1 MLHLAPAALATAGIV
16 VFGVTQNSP
25 VILGFGI
32 MCSVVAVV
40 YIGLTVWTKT
50 HPDAP
55 AAADM
60 ACEQGLPASPPR
72 QRSLVRRVL
81 RAVAITVGSLLL
93 VAAIAITAMVRP
105 DIPLETLLPEYGAP
119 PSKFVEIEGMRIH
132 YRDEGAGQPLVLLH
146 GFGSS
151 LYTWDG
157 WVRQLAGTRRV
168 IRLDLPGFGLT
179 GPAPDGDYTAERYV
193 RVVAALLDR
202 LGVER
207 TDIAGNSM
215 GGRTALMFALAHPE
229 RVRKLILVDAGGF
242 APMPPPVLFR
252 VAQTPILGPFLL
264 LHVTPR
270 FVVRRNLETVYG
282 DPSRL
287 TNAVVDRYWVMGRRA
302 GNRGAMLAR
311 ITGPPDPNLAGR
323 LGELKLPVLIQ
334 WGKLDQWIPL
344 SDAHGFQR
352 GIAGAEL
359 RVYPGAGHVPMEE
372 LPEAT
377 ARDAN
382 AFLGPP

>member
-1 MLHLAPAALATAGIV
+1 M
-16 VFGVTQNSP
+16 
-25 VILGFGI
+25 
-32 MCSVVAVV
+32 
-40 YIGLTVWTKT
+40 
-50 HPDAP
+50 
-55 AAADM
+55 
-60 ACEQGLPASPPR
+60 
-72 QRSLVRRVL
+72 RRVL
-81 RAVAITVGSLLL
+81 RAAAIGMGSLLL
-93 VAAIAITAMVRP
+93 VTAIAVAAMVRP
-105 DIPLETLLPEYGAP
+105 DIPLEALLPEYGAA

-132 YRDEGAGQPLVLLH
+132 YRDEGAGLPLVLLH

-157 WVRQLAGTRRV
+157 WVRQLAGTRRL

-179 GPAPDGDYTAERYV
+179 GPAPDGDYRADRYV
-193 RVVAALLDR
+193 HVVAALLDR

-242 APMPPPVLFR
+242 APMPPPPLFR
-252 VAQTPILGPFLL
+252 LAQAPIVGPWLI

-270 FVVRRNLETVYG
+270 FVLRRNLEGVYG

-287 TNAVVDRYWVMGRRA
+287 TDAVVDRYWEMARRA

-311 ITGPPDPNLAGR
+311 IMGPSDPNLADR

-334 WGKLDQWIPL
+334 WGGLDRWIPL

-359 RVYPGAGHVPMEE
+359 RIYPAAGHVPMEE
-372 LPEAT
+372 FPEAT
-377 ARDAN
+377 ARDAG
-382 AFLGPP
+382 AFLGPPGPGQL

>member
-1 MLHLAPAALATAGIV
+1 MKAT
-16 VFGVTQNSP
+16 
-25 VILGFGI
+25 GI
-32 MCSVVAVV
+32 MAS
-40 YIGLTVWTKT
+40 
-50 HPDAP
+50 
-55 AAADM
+55 
-60 ACEQGLPASPPR
+60 ERGLPASPPR

-81 RAVAITVGSLLL
+81 RALAIAVGSLLL
-93 VAAIAITAMVRP
+93 VAAISIGAMVRR
-105 DIPLETLLPEYGAP
+105 DIPLAVLLPEYGAP

-151 LYTWDG
+151 LYTWDR
-157 WVRQLAGTRRV
+157 WVRQLAGTRRL

-193 RVVAALLDR
+193 RVVAALLDS

-242 APMPPPVLFR
+242 APMPPPPLFR
-252 VAQTPILGPFLL
+252 LAQTPILGPFLI

-270 FVVRRNLETVYG
+270 FVLRRNLETVYG

-287 TNAVVDRYWVMGRRA
+287 TNAAVDRYQAMTLRA
-302 GNRGAMLAR
+302 GNREAMLAR
-311 ITGPPDPNLAGR
+311 ITGPPDPNLAHR
-323 LGELKLPVLIQ
+323 LGELKLPVLIE
-334 WGKLDQWIPL
+334 WGELDRWIPL
-344 SDAHGFQR
+344 SDAYGFQR

-377 ARDAN
+377 ARDAD

>member
-1 MLHLAPAALATAGIV
+1 MNPTSDGVIRRTVMPHLAPAAGLAAGEIA
-16 VFGVTQNSP
+16 S
-25 VILGFGI
+25 
-32 MCSVVAVV
+32 
-40 YIGLTVWTKT
+40 
-50 HPDAP
+50 
-55 AAADM
+55 
-60 ACEQGLPASPPR
+60 ERGLPASPGR
-72 QRSLVRRVL
+72 RRSRVRRVL
-81 RAVAITVGSLLL
+81 RGVAIAVGSLLL
-93 VAAIAITAMVRP
+93 VAAIGIAAMVRR
-105 DIPLETLLPEYGAP
+105 DIPLEALMPKYGAP

-132 YRDEGAGQPLVLLH
+132 YRDEGTGQPLVLLH

-179 GPAPDGDYTAERYV
+179 GTAPDGDYTAGRYV

-229 RVRKLILVDAGGF
+229 RARKLILVDAGGF
-242 APMPPPVLFR
+242 APMPEPMLFR
-252 VAQTPILGPFLL
+252 EAQTPIVGPWVL

-270 FVVRRNLETVYG
+270 FMVRRNLEGVYG

-287 TNAVVDRYWVMGRRA
+287 TGAVVVRYQAMMLRA

-311 ITGPPDPNLAGR
+311 ITGPPDPNLADR

-334 WGKLDQWIPL
+334 WGALDRWIPL
-344 SDAHGFQR
+344 SDAQGFQR

-359 RVYPGAGHVPMEE
+359 RVYAGAGHVPMEE

-377 ARDAN
+377 ARDAD
-382 AFLGPP
+382 AFLGSP

>member
-1 MLHLAPAALATAGIV
+1 
-16 VFGVTQNSP
+16 
-25 VILGFGI
+25 
-32 MCSVVAVV
+32 
-40 YIGLTVWTKT
+40 
-50 HPDAP
+50 
-55 AAADM
+55 
-60 ACEQGLPASPPR
+60 
-72 QRSLVRRVL
+72 VRRVS
-81 RAVAITVGSLLL
+81 RG
-93 VAAIAITAMVRP
+93 AAIAIGSLLVVVAIAIAAMVRS
-105 DIPLETLLPEYGAP
+105 DIPLQALLPEYGAP
-119 PSKFVEIEGMRIH
+119 PSKFIQIEGMRIH

-157 WVRQLAGTRRV
+157 WVGQLAGTRRL

-179 GPAPDGDYTAERYV
+179 GAAPDGDYSAERYV
-193 RVVAALLDR
+193 RVVTALLDS
-202 LGVER
+202 LGVR
-207 TDIAGNSM
+207 RADIAGNSM
-215 GGRTALMFALAHPE
+215 GGRTALMFTLEHPD

-242 APMPPPVLFR
+242 SPMPPPTVYRL
-252 VAQTPILGPFLL
+252 AQTPIVGPWLL

-270 FVVRRNLETVYG
+270 FAIRRNLETVYG

-287 TNAVVDRYWVMGRRA
+287 TNSVVARYQAMTLRA

-311 ITGPPDPNLAGR
+311 IKGPPDPNLADR

-334 WGKLDQWIPL
+334 WGQLDRWIPL

-359 RVYPGAGHVPMEE
+359 RVYPGVGHVSMEE
-372 LPEAT
+372 FPVTT

-382 AFLGPP
+382 VFLGPR

>member
-1 MLHLAPAALATAGIV
+1 
-16 VFGVTQNSP
+16 
-25 VILGFGI
+25 
-32 MCSVVAVV
+32 
-40 YIGLTVWTKT
+40 
-50 HPDAP
+50 
-55 AAADM
+55 M
-60 ACEQGLPASPPR
+60 ASDRGLPASPPR

-81 RAVAITVGSLLL
+81 RAVAIAVGSLLL
-93 VAAIAITAMVRP
+93 VAAIAIAAMVRP
-105 DIPLETLLPEYGAP
+105 DIPLEALLPEYGAA
-119 PSKFVEIEGMRIH
+119 PSQFVEIEGMRIH
-132 YRDEGAGQPLVLLH
+132 YRDEGAGPPLVLLH

-157 WVRQLAGTRRV
+157 WVRQLAGTRRL

-179 GPAPDGDYTAERYV
+179 GPAPDGDYRAERYV

-207 TDIAGNSM
+207 IDIAGNSL

-229 RVRKLILVDAGGF
+229 RVRKLILVDAGGY
-242 APMPPPVLFR
+242 APMPPPTLFEL
-252 VAQTPILGPFLL
+252 AQTPILGPFLL

-270 FVVRRNLETVYG
+270 FAVRRGLDGVYG
-282 DPSRL
+282 EPSRL
-287 TNAVVDRYWVMGRRA
+287 TDAVVDRYQAMTLRT

-311 ITGPPDPNLAGR
+311 ITGPPDPNLADR
-323 LGELKLPVLIQ
+323 LGELNLPVLIQ
-334 WGKLDQWIPL
+334 WGELDRWIPL
-344 SDAHGFQR
+344 SDAYGFQR

-377 ARDAN
+377 ARDAD
-382 AFLGPP
+382 AFLGSP

>member
-1 MLHLAPAALATAGIV
+1 MA
-16 VFGVTQNSP
+16 
-25 VILGFGI
+25 
-32 MCSVVAVV
+32 SVR
-40 YIGLTVWTKT
+40 
-50 HPDAP
+50 
-55 AAADM
+55 
-60 ACEQGLPASPPR
+60 GLPASPLR

-81 RAVAITVGSLLL
+81 RGVAIAVGSLLL
-93 VAAIAITAMVRP
+93 MAAIAIAAMVRP
-105 DIPLETLLPEYGAP
+105 DIPLEALLPEYGAA
-119 PSKFVEIEGMRIH
+119 PSQFVEIEGMQIH
-132 YRDEGAGQPLVLLH
+132 YRDEGAGPPLVLLH

-157 WVRQLAGTRRV
+157 WVRQFAGTRRL
-168 IRLDLPGFGLT
+168 IRFDLPGFGLT
-179 GPAPDGDYTAERYV
+179 GPAPDGDYRAERYV
-193 RVVAALLDR
+193 RVVAALLDS
-202 LGVER
+202 LGVKR

-229 RVRKLILVDAGGF
+229 RVRKVILVDAGGF
-242 APMPPPVLFR
+242 APMPPPPLFR
-252 VAQTPILGPFLL
+252 LAQTPILGPFLI

-270 FVVRRNLETVYG
+270 FVVRRNLEGVYG

-287 TNAVVDRYWVMGRRA
+287 TDAVVDRYWAMVRRA

-311 ITGPPDPNLAGR
+311 ITGPPDPNLADR
-323 LGELKLPVLIQ
+323 LGGLELPVLIQ
-334 WGKLDQWIPL
+334 WGELDRWIPL

-359 RVYPGAGHVPMEE
+359 RVYPGGGHVSMEE

-377 ARDAN
+377 ARDAD

>member
-1 MLHLAPAALATAGIV
+1 MA
-16 VFGVTQNSP
+16 SER
-25 VILGFGI
+25 GF
-32 MCSVVAVV
+32 
-40 YIGLTVWTKT
+40 T
-50 HPDAP
+50 
-55 AAADM
+55 
-60 ACEQGLPASPPR
+60 ASPPR

-81 RAVAITVGSLLL
+81 CMVAIAVGSLLL
-93 VAAIAITAMVRP
+93 VAAIAIAAMVRP
-105 DIPLETLLPEYGAP
+105 DIPLAALLPEYGAA
-119 PSKFVEIEGMRIH
+119 PSKFIEIEGMRIH
-132 YRDEGAGQPLVLLH
+132 YRDEGAGPPLVLLH

-157 WVRQLAGTRRV
+157 WVRQLAGTRRL
-168 IRLDLPGFGLT
+168 IRFDLPGFGLT

-193 RVVAALLDR
+193 RVVTALLDR

-242 APMPPPVLFR
+242 APMPPPSLFLL
-252 VAQTPILGPFLL
+252 AQTPILGPSMI

-270 FVVRRNLETVYG
+270 FLVRYNLEGVYG

-287 TNAVVDRYWVMGRRA
+287 TDAVVDRYWAMGRRA

-311 ITGPPDPNLAGR
+311 ITGPPDPNLADR

-334 WGKLDQWIPL
+334 WGELDRWIPL
-344 SDAHGFQR
+344 SDARGFQR
-352 GIAGAEL
+352 GIVGAEL

-377 ARDAN
+377 ARDAD
-382 AFLGPP
+382 AFLGPA

>member
-1 MLHLAPAALATAGIV
+1 MA
-16 VFGVTQNSP
+16 SER
-25 VILGFGI
+25 GF
-32 MCSVVAVV
+32 
-40 YIGLTVWTKT
+40 T
-50 HPDAP
+50 
-55 AAADM
+55 
-60 ACEQGLPASPPR
+60 ASPPR

-81 RAVAITVGSLLL
+81 CMVAIAVGSLLL
-93 VAAIAITAMVRP
+93 VAAIAIAAMVRP
-105 DIPLETLLPEYGAP
+105 DIPLEALLPEYGAA
-119 PSKFVEIEGMRIH
+119 PSQFVEIEGMRIH
-132 YRDEGAGQPLVLLH
+132 YRDEGAGPPLVLLH

-157 WVRQLAGTRRV
+157 WVRQLAGTRRL

-193 RVVAALLDR
+193 RVVTALLDR

-242 APMPPPVLFR
+242 APMPPPSLFLL
-252 VAQTPILGPFLL
+252 AQTPILGPSMI

-270 FVVRRNLETVYG
+270 FLVRYNLEGVYG

-287 TNAVVDRYWVMGRRA
+287 TDAVVDRYWAMGRRA

-311 ITGPPDPNLAGR
+311 ITGPPDPNLADR

-334 WGKLDQWIPL
+334 WGELDQWIPL

-377 ARDAN
+377 ARDAD
-382 AFLGPP
+382 AFLGPPGPGQR

>member
-1 MLHLAPAALATAGIV
+1 
-16 VFGVTQNSP
+16 
-25 VILGFGI
+25 
-32 MCSVVAVV
+32 
-40 YIGLTVWTKT
+40 
-50 HPDAP
+50 
-55 AAADM
+55 M
-60 ACEQGLPASPPR
+60 ASERGLPASPPR
-72 QRSLVRRVL
+72 QRSLVWRVL
-81 RAVAITVGSLLL
+81 RAVAIAVGSLLL
-93 VAAIAITAMVRP
+93 VAAIAIAAMVRP
-105 DIPLETLLPEYGAP
+105 DIPLAALLPEYGAA

-132 YRDEGAGQPLVLLH
+132 YRDEGAGSPLVLLH

-157 WVRQLAGTRRV
+157 WVRQLAGTRRL

-179 GPAPDGDYTAERYV
+179 GPAPDGDYRTERYV
-193 RVVAALLDR
+193 HVVAALLDR

-207 TDIAGNSM
+207 TDVAGNSM
-215 GGRTALMFALAHPE
+215 GGRTALMFVLAHPE

-242 APMPPPVLFR
+242 APMPPPPLFR
-252 VAQTPILGPFLL
+252 LAQTPILGPWMI

-270 FVVRRNLETVYG
+270 FVVRRNLEGVYG

-287 TNAVVDRYWVMGRRA
+287 TDAVVDRYWTLARRA

-311 ITGPPDPNLAGR
+311 ITGPPDPNLPDR

-334 WGKLDQWIPL
+334 WGRLDRWIPL
-344 SDAHGFQR
+344 SDAYGFQH

-359 RVYPGAGHVPMEE
+359 RIYPGAGHVPMEE

-377 ARDAN
+377 ARDAE